1 MSGSDSDL
9 DFESADEDAEFA
21 LALKNKTVHQKLDS
35 KDTSF
40 ESTTVKDDQSA
51 AVCGDNEEKNKC
63 VTHFTT
69 MPNEQL
75 SIDVKDKVNISER
88 VQTHF
93 AESEKKELTA
103 CERSDIDG
111 TDERNSEIIAVTIP
125 AKNTSES
132 KSAETNDSSLSIS
145 DQKINMPESKSDP
158 NIDVSVPKPH
168 ENINTSKVER
178 KDEESTT
185 NKEKQ
190 RVVLRL
196 EKKLNEK
203 KLKELP
209 AEREKASDLINI
221 LHDENGKK
229 QSSWGFSSWGSSL
242 LSSAAS
248 SVSTFS
254 SQVSQG
260 IGTVLETVENTLGA
274 PPPEELAI
282 TLNEKKA
289 STKSDENVKEE
300 NEERVSLLPDVS
312 SWTKALENTG
322 SKVIM
327 GGLDT
332 LEFIGKK
339 TINILTE
346 GDPGLRN
353 KRAAFSGAANL
364 SEMLR
369 ELKARA
375 DEQNQQNGSEDIDNV
390 HYSQIFD
397 EKQGLVHLEAL
408 EMLSKQSQA
417 KFQRLLMRHSKNSDV
432 KKRLEEIKAICE
444 NIPSLD
450 DPSECENF
458 EDFEAVFKKY
468 TLELSLPLNV
478 ENIINTQRQINKVIC
493 NYENVSEDSESSPK
507 EIFQSGVCSLAEFT
521 AQCIEIFQK
530 VAELILVQSNLETDL
545 EHYATNL
552 TGLTTVMCIEVN
564 NVSSRFHKCLETTAE
579 NFLKNG
585 ISEKID
591 INTLAT
597 NLYVEAS
604 NSNNYIQDAYQMLV
618 PVLQVRLLDALD

>member
-21 LALKNKTVHQKLDS
+21 VPSKNKTVNQRFDS
-35 KDTSF
+35 KDRSS
-40 ESTTVKDDQSA
+40 ESTSVKDDVPSA
-51 AVCGDNEEKNKC
+51 VVSEINEYTEEKNKC
-63 VTHFTT
+63 TT
-69 MPNEQL
+69 YSTNMSHEQL
-75 SIDVKDKVNISER
+75 STDVKDEADNSPI
-88 VQTHF
+88 VQTNLTDK
-93 AESEKKELTA
+93 EKKELMA
-103 CERSDIDG
+103 GEKLDIDEAHDD
-111 TDERNSEIIAVTIP
+111 TKTVATTVS
-125 AKNTSES
+125 AKNASEA
-132 KSAETNDSSLSIS
+132 KSDETTDSSLSKSHHNI
-145 DQKINMPESKSDP
+145 DAPAPKSD
-158 NIDVSVPKPH
+158 
-168 ENINTSKVER
+168 ENINTSKIEP
-178 KDEESTT
+178 KEEPTST
-185 NKEKQ
+185 KEKQ

-203 KLKELP
+203 KQKELP
-209 AEREKASDLINI
+209 TEREKASDLINI

-274 PPPEELAI
+274 PNPEELANA
-282 TLNEKKA
+282 LNEKKA
-289 STKSDENVKEE
+289 AAKSDESMKEE

-312 SWTKALENTG
+312 SWTKALESTG
-322 SKVIM
+322 SKVVF
-327 GGLDT
+327 GGLDA

-339 TINILTE
+339 TIDLLTE

-369 ELKARA
+369 ELKMRA
-375 DEQNQQNGSEDIDNV
+375 DEQDQQNGSEDIDNV

-450 DPSECENF
+450 DPSECESF
-458 EDFEAVFKKY
+458 EDFETVFKKN
-468 TLELSLPLNV
+468 TLEMSLPLNV
-478 ENIINTQRQINKVIC
+478 ENIINTQRQINKTIC
-493 NYENVSEDSESSPK
+493 NFENISEDSKSSPK

-521 AQCIEIFQK
+521 AKCIETFHK

-545 EHYATNL
+545 EHCATNL

-564 NVSSRFHKCLETTAE
+564 NVSSRYHKCLETTAE
-579 NFLKNG
+579 YFQTNG

-591 INTLAT
+591 VNTLAT

-618 PVLQVRLLDALD
+618 PVLQVRLLEAVD

>member
-21 LALKNKTVHQKLDS
+21 LPSKNKSVNQKFNS
-35 KDTSF
+35 KDSSSKSITI
-40 ESTTVKDDQSA
+40 KDDVQSA
-51 AVCGDNEEKNKC
+51 AVSEISDHTEEKGKC
-63 VTHFTT
+63 ISLPHSTSVSH
-69 MPNEQL
+69 EQL
-75 SIDVKDKVNISER
+75 STDVKDKDDDSKKIQAR
-88 VQTHF
+88 L
-93 AESEKKELTA
+93 AENEKKELTSS
-103 CERSDIDG
+103 EKLDM
-111 TDERNSEIIAVTIP
+111 DETYDQDTETVSGRNESEAKFDDTI
-125 AKNTSES
+125 N
-132 KSAETNDSSLSIS
+132 SSLPIS
-145 DQKINMPESKSDP
+145 HH
-158 NIDVSVPKPH
+158 NIDVSVPKSN
-168 ENINTSKVER
+168 ENIIASKIEQ
-178 KDEESTT
+178 KDEESIPT
-185 NKEKQ
+185 KEKQ

-203 KLKELP
+203 KQKELP
-209 AEREKASDLINI
+209 VEREKASDFINI

-260 IGTVLETVENTLGA
+260 IGTVLETVESTLGA
-274 PPPEELAI
+274 PNPEELA
-282 TLNEKKA
+282 TALNEKKDTA
-289 STKSDENVKEE
+289 KSDENVKEE

-339 TINILTE
+339 TIDILTE

-369 ELKARA
+369 ELKIRA
-375 DEQNQQNGSEDIDNV
+375 DEQNQQSGSEDIDNV

-450 DPSECENF
+450 DPAECENF

-478 ENIINTQRQINKVIC
+478 ENIINTQRQINKTIC
-493 NYENVSEDSESSPK
+493 NYENISENSESSPK
-507 EIFQSGVCSLAEFT
+507 EVFQSGVCSLAEFT
-521 AQCIEIFQK
+521 AKCIETFHK

-545 EHYATNL
+545 EQCATNL

-564 NVSSRFHKCLETTAE
+564 NVSSRYHKCLETIAE
-579 NFLKNG
+579 YSQANG

-591 INTLAT
+591 VNTLAT

-618 PVLQVRLLDALD
+618 PVLQVRLLEAID

>member
-9 DFESADEDAEFA
+9 DFESADEDTEFA
-21 LALKNKTVHQKLDS
+21 VPSKNKTVNQRFDS
-35 KDTSF
+35 KDRSS
-40 ESTTVKDDQSA
+40 ESTSVKDEAPSVA
-51 AVCGDNEEKNKC
+51 
-63 VTHFTT
+63 
-69 MPNEQL
+69 L
-75 SIDVKDKVNISER
+75 STDVKDKAENSPV
-88 VQTHF
+88 VQTNL
-93 AESEKKELTA
+93 SDNDKKKITA
-103 CERSDIDG
+103 CEKLDFDEAQDDTETVASTVSANNASEAKSD
-111 TDERNSEIIAVTIP
+111 
-125 AKNTSES
+125 
-132 KSAETNDSSLSIS
+132 ETTDSSLSIS
-145 DQKINMPESKSDP
+145 QHNIHASAPKSD
-158 NIDVSVPKPH
+158 
-168 ENINTSKVER
+168 ENINTSKIEP
-178 KDEESTT
+178 KDEPTST
-185 NKEKQ
+185 KEKQ

-196 EKKLNEK
+196 EKKMNEK
-203 KLKELP
+203 KQKELP
-209 AEREKASDLINI
+209 SEREKASDLINI

-242 LSSAAS
+242 LSSAAL

-254 SQVSQG
+254 NQVSQG

-274 PPPEELAI
+274 PNPEELANA
-282 TLNEKKA
+282 LNEKKGA
-289 STKSDENVKEE
+289 AKSDENVKEE

-312 SWTKALENTG
+312 SWTKALESTG
-322 SKVIM
+322 SKVVF
-327 GGLDT
+327 GGLDA

-339 TINILTE
+339 TIDILTE

-369 ELKARA
+369 ELKMRA
-375 DEQNQQNGSEDIDNV
+375 DEQDQQNGSEDIDNV

-450 DPSECENF
+450 DPSECESF
-458 EDFEAVFKKY
+458 EDFETVFKKN
-468 TLELSLPLNV
+468 TLEMSLPLNV
-478 ENIINTQRQINKVIC
+478 ENIINTQRQINKTIC
-493 NYENVSEDSESSPK
+493 SYENISEDSKSSPK

-521 AQCIEIFQK
+521 AKCIETFHK

-545 EHYATNL
+545 EHCATNL

-564 NVSSRFHKCLETTAE
+564 NVSSRYHKCLETTAE
-579 NFLKNG
+579 YFQTNG
-585 ISEKID
+585 ISDKID
-591 INTLAT
+591 VNTLAT

-618 PVLQVRLLDALD
+618 PVLQVRLLEAID